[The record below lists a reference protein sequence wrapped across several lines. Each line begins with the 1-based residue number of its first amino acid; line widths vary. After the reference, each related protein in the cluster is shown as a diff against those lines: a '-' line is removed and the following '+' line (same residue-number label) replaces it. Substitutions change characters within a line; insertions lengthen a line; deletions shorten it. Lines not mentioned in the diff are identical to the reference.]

1 MEINKSSEV
10 SKIPSRKSSENFG
23 DYFDEY
29 KTTKDQSKEQ
39 RAIFDINAKQIKQ
52 DEITKINRRQSTT
65 ANMKLSEKDSKLK
78 DVTKSDII

>member
-1 MEINKSSEV
+1 MEINKSSEG
-10 SKIPSRKSSENFG
+10 SKIPSRKSSENFS